1 MRPTRIPLFPLEVVL
16 FPGMPLPLHIFEPR
30 YRTMIARC
38 VNEKIEFGVILAT
51 GTEIAKIGCS
61 AEIVEKL
68 KEYPDGRVDILCEG
82 RVLFRPIEVL
92 HEKEYQEAIA
102 DYLPEDIPLQ
112 DPEKESQLLERFQV
126 CHALVFGQPW
136 IVSSRDDE
144 LSLAFDGDD
153 LDSDNMAANYI
164 GKHDID
170 NNASSGGLVYL
181 YWGPEDLEFPQPLA
195 ATLVVDRNGSSGTMD
210 VQFASGPQGG
220 STVETVKG
228 SWRR

>member
-144 LSLAFDGDD
+144 LSLAFQ
-153 LDSDNMAANYI
+153 MAARLPLELEVKQNLLEI
-164 GKHDID
+164 REEHARQAFLLLRINELMPLLAQRQRLRKI
-170 NNASSGGLVYL
+170 AGG
-181 YWGPEDLEFPQPLA
+181 
-195 ATLVVDRNGSSGTMD
+195 NGHS
-210 VQFASGPQGG
+210 VN
-220 STVETVKG
+220 
-228 SWRR
+228 

>member
-30 YRTMIARC
+30 YRIMLARC
-38 VNEKIEFGVILAT
+38 INEKIEFGLILAL
-51 GTEIAKIGCS
+51 GAELAKIGCT

-144 LSLAFDGDD
+144 LSLAFQ
-153 LDSDNMAANYI
+153 MAARLPLELETKQKLLEIRQESARRAFLLLKINELLPQL
-164 GKHDID
+164 
-170 NNASSGGLVYL
+170 AQRQRLRQVAGG
-181 YWGPEDLEFPQPLA
+181 
-195 ATLVVDRNGSSGTMD
+195 NGHGLN
-210 VQFASGPQGG
+210 
-220 STVETVKG
+220 
-228 SWRR
+228 